1 MEIYEHNLEDEQS
14 YHSISE
20 ENSLNLNDFINFPL
34 NNDEQSSEETAKE
47 DKKRYHVD
55 RISRTELKN
64 KNKILNRSNSH
75 SGLSTLTYYSNTPRT
90 LFNVINTSN
99 KQTNKLG
106 KKFAGRKRKN
116 PITFIEGERIHEK
129 TARDNVTRKI
139 QVHAMNSIIQFVNEI
154 ISKIDVGLENIP
166 VFQKIDY
173 SFIKDIRSD
182 KFEINKTKTIENF
195 LEADIS
201 PKYKTLPHDY
211 NKKEKEKIKK
221 NVVIKN
227 ILSITYVDFF
237 KEIFYKNK
245 REIDLSKFG
254 LENKIILLSKV
265 KLYEDMLNENMDE
278 RWSKRAEDVIK
289 KNFCFKNFSRK

>member
-1 MEIYEHNLEDEQS
+1 MEIYEQNLEDERS
-14 YHSISE
+14 YQTISKI
-20 ENSLNLNDFINFPL
+20 NSLNLHNFINFPFQD
-34 NNDEQSSEETAKE
+34 DEQSSEENNKE
-47 DKKRYHVD
+47 DEKRYYV
-55 RISRTELKN
+55 N
-64 KNKILNRSNSH
+64 NSH
-75 SGLSTLTYYSNTPRT
+75 SGLSTQSYSSNTPKT
-90 LFNVINTSN
+90 LFKVVHTSN
-99 KQTNKLG
+99 EH
-106 KKFAGRKRKN
+106 KKFAGRKRKY
-116 PITFIEGERIHEK
+116 TYIEGGRIHGN

-139 QVHAMNSIIQFVNEI
+139 QVHAMKSIIQFVNEI
-154 ISKIDVGLENIP
+154 ISKIDIGLENIP
-166 VFQKIDY
+166 IFKKIDY

-289 KNFCFKNFSRK
+289 KNFCFKNFSLK